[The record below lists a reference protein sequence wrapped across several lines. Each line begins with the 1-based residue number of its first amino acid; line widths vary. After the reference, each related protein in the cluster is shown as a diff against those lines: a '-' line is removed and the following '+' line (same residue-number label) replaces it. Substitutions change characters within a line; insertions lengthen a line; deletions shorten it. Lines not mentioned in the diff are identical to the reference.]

1 MLLSSTLVLDFTLY
15 FFFAHPPF
23 FPFFFWTERNTRR
36 ELERQLQQEQGRR
49 NQQEQ
54 LTQQLIQENETG
66 RNTRMALEREL
77 EEQNERE
84 RIERQETQQQLRVM
98 EETLSGKQQEN
109 DRLQEELEQLH
120 QEMETERNVAR
131 TRARDQEQERNRRM
145 ALERE
150 LRQERQETEQ
160 QRREMGENLSRKQ
173 QENDRLQAEL
183 EQLRQEMEEERN
195 AARTR
200 ARDQEQEQA
209 DMRIELAN
217 LRLQD
222 EEVNGAP
229 DWILSQE
236 EIQITSKTLG
246 EGAWAT
252 VNEGIFRGS
261 RVAVKRMHR
270 LILSPYNVRL
280 FEREMVIA
288 ARCRHPNLLQFI
300 GATKENRQAPL
311 IVMEILE
318 TSLRSVLEERELE
331 PEEVITISL
340 DVARALN
347 YLHLNK
353 PSPIIHRDLS
363 SANVLL
369 WRHGNAWRGK
379 VSDYGTANF
388 MKECTTINP
397 GAVVYSAP
405 EAQTTNQSPKVS
417 YRVMGIF
424 FITVSLGVGVFEVV
438 QRLQKF

>member
-1 MLLSSTLVLDFTLY
+1 M
-15 FFFAHPPF
+15 
-23 FPFFFWTERNTRR
+23 EI
-36 ELERQLQQEQGRR
+36 QLQQEQEPRR
-49 NQQEQ
+49 NQKEQERCNQQEQ
-54 LTQQLIQENETG
+54 LTRQLIHEN
-66 RNTRMALEREL
+66 
-77 EEQNERE
+77 
-84 RIERQETQQQLRVM
+84 
-98 EETLSGKQQEN
+98 
-109 DRLQEELEQLH
+109 
-120 QEMETERNVAR
+120 
-131 TRARDQEQERNRRM
+131 EQERNRRKE
-145 ALERE
+145 LERE
-150 LRQERQETEQ
+150 LSQKRQETGQE
-160 QRREMGENLSRKQ
+160 RREMGENLRRSQ
-173 QENDRLQAEL
+173 QEIDRLQAEL

-200 ARDQEQEQA
+200 AHDQEREQA
-209 DMRIELAN
+209 DMRIELEN
-217 LRLQD
+217 LRLQ
-222 EEVNGAP
+222 EEQVNGAP
-229 DWILSQE
+229 DWILSRE

-252 VNEGIFRGS
+252 VSEGIFRGS

-270 LILSPYNVRL
+270 LILSPFNVHL
-280 FEREMVIA
+280 FEREMAIA
-288 ARCRHPNLLQFI
+288 SRCRHPNLLQFI
-300 GATKENRQAPL
+300 GATKEDRQSPL

-369 WRHGNAWRGK
+369 WRRGNVWRGK

-424 FITVSLGVGVFEVV
+424 FYYRKSRYRCF
-438 QRLQKF
+438 

>member
-1 MLLSSTLVLDFTLY
+1 MLLPTLGSDFSLCLFVLHTLY
-15 FFFAHPPF
+15 VFFLTEIPTSSQPNTI
-23 FPFFFWTERNTRR
+23 PTDNSEVQRLRQELQRERNTRR
-36 ELERQLQQEQGRR
+36 ELERQLQQEQERR

-54 LTQQLIQENETG
+54 LTQQLIQENE
-66 RNTRMALEREL
+66 
-77 EEQNERE
+77 
-84 RIERQETQQQLRVM
+84 
-98 EETLSGKQQEN
+98 
-109 DRLQEELEQLH
+109 
-120 QEMETERNVAR
+120 
-131 TRARDQEQERNRRM
+131 QERNRRM
-145 ALERE
+145 ELESE
-150 LRQERQETEQ
+150 LRQKRQETEQ
-160 QRREMGENLSRKQ
+160 QRRDMGENLSMKQ
-173 QENDRLQAEL
+173 QENDRLQAEF

-195 AARTR
+195 AARIR
-200 ARDQEQEQA
+200 ARDQEQERA
-209 DMRIELAN
+209 DMRIELEN

-222 EEVNGAP
+222 EQVNGAP
-229 DWILSQE
+229 DWILSRE

-252 VNEGIFRGS
+252 VSEGIFRGS

-270 LILSPYNVRL
+270 LILSSYNVHL
-280 FEREMVIA
+280 FEREMAIA
-288 ARCRHPNLLQFI
+288 SRCRHPNLLQFI
-300 GATKENRQAPL
+300 GATKEDRQAPL

-397 GAVVYSAP
+397 GAVVY
-405 EAQTTNQSPKVS
+405 
-417 YRVMGIF
+417 
-424 FITVSLGVGVFEVV
+424 
-438 QRLQKF
+438 

>member
-1 MLLSSTLVLDFTLY
+1 MPTSSQPDTVPTDNSEVQRLRQELQR
-15 FFFAHPPF
+15 
-23 FPFFFWTERNTRR
+23 ERNTRR
-36 ELERQLQQEQGRR
+36 ELESQLQQEQERR

-54 LTQQLIQENETG
+54 LTQQLIQENE
-66 RNTRMALEREL
+66 
-77 EEQNERE
+77 
-84 RIERQETQQQLRVM
+84 
-98 EETLSGKQQEN
+98 
-109 DRLQEELEQLH
+109 
-120 QEMETERNVAR
+120 
-131 TRARDQEQERNRRM
+131 QERNRRM
-145 ALERE
+145 ELESE
-150 LRQERQETEQ
+150 LRQKRQETEQ
-160 QRREMGENLSRKQ
+160 
-173 QENDRLQAEL
+173 
-183 EQLRQEMEEERN
+183 ER
-195 AARTR
+195 
-200 ARDQEQEQA
+200 A
-209 DMRIELAN
+209 DMRIELEN

-222 EEVNGAP
+222 EQVNGAP
-229 DWILSQE
+229 DWILSRE

-252 VNEGIFRGS
+252 VSEGIFRGS
-261 RVAVKRMHR
+261 RVAVKRMHH
-270 LILSPYNVRL
+270 LILSQYNVHL
-280 FEREMVIA
+280 FEREMAIA

-369 WRHGNAWRGK
+369 WRRGNVWRGK

-417 YRVMGIF
+417 YRAIFYCAVPLDVTCFSRRSSLQVHICFKKSYGYNTEQQLEKICVGLIHRKAREIARGQVIFSLASRTSSTNGI
-424 FITVSLGVGVFEVV
+424 
-438 QRLQKF
+438 

>member
-1 MLLSSTLVLDFTLY
+1 M
-15 FFFAHPPF
+15 
-23 FPFFFWTERNTRR
+23 EI
-36 ELERQLQQEQGRR
+36 QLQQEQEPRR
-49 NQQEQ
+49 NQKEQERCNQQEQ
-54 LTQQLIQENETG
+54 LTRQLIHEN
-66 RNTRMALEREL
+66 
-77 EEQNERE
+77 
-84 RIERQETQQQLRVM
+84 
-98 EETLSGKQQEN
+98 
-109 DRLQEELEQLH
+109 
-120 QEMETERNVAR
+120 
-131 TRARDQEQERNRRM
+131 EQERNRRKE
-145 ALERE
+145 LERE
-150 LRQERQETEQ
+150 LSQKRQETGQE
-160 QRREMGENLSRKQ
+160 RREMGENLRRSQ
-173 QENDRLQAEL
+173 QEIDRLQAEL

-200 ARDQEQEQA
+200 AHDQEREQA
-209 DMRIELAN
+209 DMRIELEN
-217 LRLQD
+217 LRLQ
-222 EEVNGAP
+222 EEQVNGAP
-229 DWILSQE
+229 DWILSRE

-252 VNEGIFRGS
+252 VSEGIFRGS

-270 LILSPYNVRL
+270 LILSPFNVHL
-280 FEREMVIA
+280 FEREMAIA
-288 ARCRHPNLLQFI
+288 SRCRHPNLLQFI
-300 GATKENRQAPL
+300 GATKEDRQSPL

-369 WRHGNAWRGK
+369 WRRGNVWRGK

-424 FITVSLGVGVFEVV
+424 F
-438 QRLQKF
+438 

>member
-1 MLLSSTLVLDFTLY
+1 MLLSPTLVLYFTLCS
-15 FFFAHPPF
+15 FSHPPF
-23 FPFFFWTERNTRR
+23 ILTEISTSGKPDNVPQELQRERDTRR
-36 ELERQLQQEQGRR
+36 ELERKLQKEQEKL

-54 LTQQLIQENETG
+54 LTQQLIQENE
-66 RNTRMALEREL
+66 R
-77 EEQNERE
+77 
-84 RIERQETQQQLRVM
+84 
-98 EETLSGKQQEN
+98 
-109 DRLQEELEQLH
+109 
-120 QEMETERNVAR
+120 
-131 TRARDQEQERNRRM
+131 ERNRRIE
-145 ALERE
+145 LERE
-150 LRQERQETEQ
+150 RSQKIQETELH
-160 QRREMGENLSRKQ
+160 RREMGQNLSRKQ
-173 QENDRLQAEL
+173 QESDRLQAEL
-183 EQLRQEMEEERN
+183 QQLRQEMEEERN

-200 ARDQEQEQA
+200 ARDQEQEQVA
-209 DMRIELAN
+209 MRIELEN

-222 EEVNGAP
+222 EHVNTDP
-229 DWILSQE
+229 DWILNRE
-236 EIQITSKTLG
+236 EIQIKSKTLG

-252 VNEGIFRGS
+252 VSEGIFRGS
-261 RVAVKRMHR
+261 RVAVKRMHQ

-280 FEREMVIA
+280 FEREMAIA
-288 ARCRHPNLLQFI
+288 SRCRHPNLVQFI

-388 MKECTTINP
+388 MKKCTTINP
-397 GAVVYSAP
+397 GAVVYSTP

-417 YRVMGIF
+417 YQ
-424 FITVSLGVGVFEVV
+424 E
-438 QRLQKF
+438 